1 LFESVYPWLSRFQ
14 YPRIKLAAS
23 QIQKVF
29 IQTRDEKMAALRQ
42 ADREHLPP
50 GRDFLFVITLTNIIG
65 TLIRHAKPCM
75 NTCLIKG

>member
-29 IQTRDEKMAALRQ
+29 IQTRDEKMAVSA
-42 ADREHLPP
+42 
-50 GRDFLFVITLTNIIG
+50 ITTS
-65 TLIRHAKPCM
+65 
-75 NTCLIKG
+75 